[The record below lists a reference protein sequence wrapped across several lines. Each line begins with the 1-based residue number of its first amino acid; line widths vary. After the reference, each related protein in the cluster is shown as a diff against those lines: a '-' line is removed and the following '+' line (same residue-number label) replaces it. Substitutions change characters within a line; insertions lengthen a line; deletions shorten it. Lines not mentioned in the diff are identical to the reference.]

1 MQNYST
7 EQLQVI
13 IDRLERLITE
23 KEGILEDIREV
34 FNEAKGQGFDP
45 KIIRQVLKIRKA
57 EPSELE
63 EQEYILTTYLN
74 ALGMIQNE
82 DW

>member
-82 DW
+82 D

>member
-7 EQLQVI
+7 EELKTIVE
-13 IDRLERLITE
+13 RLERLNTE
-23 KEGILEDIREV
+23 KDSISDNIREI

-82 DW
+82 E

>member
-1 MQNYST
+1 MQNHST
-7 EQLQVI
+7 EELKTIVE
-13 IDRLERLITE
+13 RLERLNTE
-23 KEGILEDIREV
+23 KDSISDDIREI

-82 DW
+82 E

>member
-34 FNEAKGQGFDP
+34 FNEAKSQGFDP

-82 DW
+82 D

>member
-7 EQLQVI
+7 EELKTIVE
-13 IDRLERLITE
+13 RLERLNTE
-23 KEGILEDIREV
+23 KDSISDDIREI

-82 DW
+82 E